1 MGEKL
6 RDKINRHDF
15 LKNVMVLLSG
25 SSIALVIP
33 VLIMPVLT
41 RLFTPEDFGVWGTFF
56 AIVGIFSVIANGRY
70 ELALLLPARDRK
82 AFNMFAGSI
91 LIAFFLSL
99 LLLFPALFFRSDI
112 SVMLDMPDLESL
124 LWLVPLAVFTNGV
137 IQACNY
143 WHNRSKRFGVLSV
156 GRIVQSSS
164 TAVLN
169 IGFGTASYFS
179 GAMVIASIFG
189 QILLSLY
196 YLSRI
201 RLKRL
206 GRLVTWSQIGSVL
219 KEYKE
224 YPVKSGVG
232 IFLNILKE
240 QAPIFLLGF
249 YFDVVIVGFYSLII
263 RLFNSPLS
271 LVAGSLGQ
279 VYYQKAV
286 EMKNNGR
293 RVFPL
298 YMKTTTRLFLGLVVP
313 VIIVM
318 LWGDNVF
325 GYIFGNEW
333 TEAGNILVI
342 FTLYYAV
349 RFVVSS
355 QSSLLLV
362 FKKLNIE
369 VLFNAIALVLQVG
382 SLVIG
387 GLRNDYYLSLYLMSI
402 SGTVIYALLG
412 IYLWVY
418 LKNMK

>member
-99 LLLFPALFFRSDI
+99 LLLLPALFLGSGI
-112 SVMLDMPDLESL
+112 SEMLDMPDLEPL

-164 TAVLN
+164 TALLN
-169 IGFGTASYFS
+169 IGFGTVTYFS
-179 GAMVIASIFG
+179 GAMVVASIIG

-286 EMKNNGR
+286 EMKNTGR
-293 RVFPL
+293 RVFTL

-412 IYLWVY
+412 LYLWAY
-418 LKNMK
+418 LKNIK